1 MKISKVVGLGFLF
14 CLFSLQMAAQK
25 SYLEDADKALM
36 KEEKYF
42 EAIELYKKAYVKEP
56 GRDVKAEIIFKIA
69 EAYRLSDQ
77 PQQAEVWYDKSVI
90 AQYTD
95 PVAKLRL
102 GDMKMMNGKYD
113 EALVAFQKYVADD
126 PTDPRGKRG
135 IAAAEKAQAW
145 ADNPKNYTVE
155 PAVLINSEFYDYNPT
170 FSNRKNSELIFTSS
184 REGSIGSD
192 VSDVTGGNFSD
203 LYITKRDKKGKWSEP
218 VLVEGEG
225 VNTEDSEGGAV
236 MNSRRNTMYY
246 TRCRVEKDGYMGCQI
261 LSAKGQGVKFSTPVP
276 IDISSDSAVIGHP
289 ALTGDDKILIFASD
303 MSGGQGGKDLWYI
316 REESRGKWSDPINLG
331 PEINTDGNEMFPY
344 IRENGNLYFA
354 SDGHLGMGG
363 LDIFS
368 AENVGDGQW
377 NNVQNLKAPINS
389 SANDFAI
396 TFDGKKNKGFFSSS
410 REGGRGKD
418 DIWQFNEPP
427 ILFVLKGIVKDIESG
442 QPLVAANVKLIG
454 TDGSSSEQQT
464 GADGTFEFAQNG
476 DASYINE
483 NTSYSITVSKPQ
495 YLNAR
500 GKETTVGIT
509 ESKIFAH
516 LYELQPITEKAIKLP
531 EIVYPFNKANIT
543 AEAGDSL
550 EFLRDILV
558 DNPTLVIE
566 LRANT
571 DSRGGDDYNLEL
583 SQRRADSAVGYLI
596 RRGIDAERMVPKG
609 YGENALLIS
618 DDEIAKLASEEEREA
633 AHQVNRRT
641 EFSILR
647 DDFVPKNQG
656 EEVPVEEGNDG
667 EEIDDEKTEEATPPA
682 GDGSEPVD
690 EGEEELT
697 PPEQDGDQ

>member
-1 MKISKVVGLGFLF
+1 MKISKVVGVSFLF
-14 CLFSLQMAAQK
+14 CLFSLQMIAQR
-25 SYLEDADKALM
+25 SYLDDADKALM

-90 AQYTD
+90 AQYAD
-95 PVAKLRL
+95 PIAKLRL

-113 EALVAFQKYVADD
+113 EALVAYQKYVAED
-126 PTDPRGKRG
+126 PSDPRGKMG
-135 IAAAEKAQAW
+135 IQAAEQAQSW

-170 FSNRKNSELIFTSS
+170 FSDRKNTEMIFTST
-184 REGSIGSD
+184 REGSVGSD
-192 VSDVTGGNFSD
+192 ISDVTGGKFSD
-203 LYITKRDKKGKWSEP
+203 LFITQRDKKGKWSEP

-225 VNTEDSEGGAV
+225 INTENSEGGAV
-236 MNSRRNTMYY
+236 MNSRRNTMYF
-246 TRCRVEKDGYMGCQI
+246 TRCRVEKNGYLGCQI
-261 LSAKGQGVKFSTPVP
+261 LSAKRQGVKFATPEL
-276 IDISSDSAVIGHP
+276 IEISNDSAVIGHP
-289 ALTGDDKILIFASD
+289 ALTNDDKILIFASD

-316 REESRGKWSDPINLG
+316 REESRGKWSAPINLG
-331 PEINTDGNEMFPY
+331 PEINTKGNEMFPY

-368 AENVGDGQW
+368 ADNIGDGQW

-396 TFDGKKNKGFFSSS
+396 TFDGNKNKGFFSSS

-427 ILFVLKGIVKDIESG
+427 ILFVLKGLVKDIETG
-442 QPLVAANVKLIG
+442 QPLVAANVTLIG
-454 TDGSSSEQQT
+454 TDGTSAEQQT

-495 YLNAR
+495 YLNAK

-543 AEAGDSL
+543 AQAADSL
-550 EFLRDILV
+550 EFLYKILV

-571 DSRGGDDYNLEL
+571 DSRGGDDYNLKL
-583 SQRRADSAVGYLI
+583 SQRRADSAVAYLA
-596 RRGIDAERMVPKG
+596 RRGIDIERMVPKG
-609 YGENALLIS
+609 YGETALLIS
-618 DDEIAKLASEEEREA
+618 DDAIAKLASEEEREA

-647 DDFVPKNQG
+647 DDYVPKNEEVEGAEETSPPVEG
-656 EEVPVEEGNDG
+656 EETSPVEENN
-667 EEIDDEKTEEATPPA
+667 EEATPP
-682 GDGSEPVD
+682 EE
-690 EGEEELT
+690 EGE
-697 PPEQDGDQ
+697 Q